1 MFERSGWR
9 QAFFDATRCSSDAIR
24 LDSTRLDSTRLDST
38 RRYSIRL
45 DSTLYYSTLLDST
58 RLDSTRLDS
67 TRLDPT
73 RLDSTQLY
81 KVETEADD
89 QFAPYRYVEYFF
101 FFLFRG
107 KIMKPL
113 KEILPSMMSI
123 LDQDLVAIP
132 ITLLNVSMIALK
144 KLVILV
150 PPHLNVDLVET
161 ILRK

>member
-1 MFERSGWR
+1 
-9 QAFFDATRCSSDAIR
+9 
-24 LDSTRLDSTRLDST
+24 
-38 RRYSIRL
+38 
-45 DSTLYYSTLLDST
+45 
-58 RLDSTRLDS
+58 
-67 TRLDPT
+67 
-73 RLDSTQLY
+73 
-81 KVETEADD
+81 
-89 QFAPYRYVEYFF
+89 
-101 FFLFRG
+101 
-107 KIMKPL
+107 MKPL